1 MWDLCQAETYSALQR
16 FFKVMVRTLSNPE
29 SLCTQGTVGEGQ
41 RENEGNGR
49 GQLETPREDKS
60 RKRERGLCQIQGQ
73 ASWLDDPENHRLMSH
88 AFAF

>member
-1 MWDLCQAETYSALQR
+1 MQR
-16 FFKVMVRTLSNPE
+16 FFKVMARTLSNPE